1 MAELG
6 SHVHG
11 LVELGMT
18 RYEAKAYLTLIQRES
33 YAASELAI
41 EAGIPRQR
49 IYDVLNSLVSR
60 GLARDWPGPVTR
72 YAATDPQ
79 AAVERLL
86 AVQRQALSG
95 LESKSN
101 ELAGLLRETW
111 ESGRAETAPLDYVEV
126 LRDPGLLGA
135 RFIDLQR
142 EAELELLTLTKA
154 PYAIPSNPAGLESTR
169 RIVAG
174 GGDVRCVYEASMLD
188 RPEVLAE
195 TLQFIQAGEGARVTD
210 EVPMKLCLAD
220 GQRALFSLTD
230 PIAGGLTSTNILVEH
245 TSLTSVLRTAFEA
258 IWAVS
263 EPFEIALARRGPSFD
278 RVLAD
283 PDGLIAR
290 AGAVPAG
297 SVPAGR
303 PGQSGGSSSARTE
316 AGSSTPSTRSGA
328 GHAAM

>member
-1 MAELG
+1 MADPNA
-6 SHVHG
+6 HIHG

-33 YAASELAI
+33 YAASELAN

-95 LESKSN
+95 LESQSSR
-101 ELAGLLRETW
+101 LATGLRDTW
-111 ESGRAETAPLDYVEV
+111 VVGRKETAPLDYVEV

-135 RFIDLQR
+135 RFLDLQR
-142 EAELELLTLTKA
+142 EAEFELLTFAKS
-154 PYAIPSNPAGLESTR
+154 PYAVPNNPVGLAATQ
-169 RIVAG
+169 RIVEA
-174 GGDVRCVYEASMLD
+174 GGDVRCIYEPSILD
-188 RPEVLAE
+188 NPQIVAE
-195 TLQFIQAGEGARVTD
+195 TLQFIAAGEGARVAK

-220 GQRALFSLTD
+220 GNRALFSLTD

-245 TSLTSVLRTAFEA
+245 PSLASSLRSAFEA

-263 EPFEIALARRGPSFD
+263 EPFEQALSN
-278 RVLAD
+278 
-283 PDGLIAR
+283 R
-290 AGAVPAG
+290 ASAAV
-297 SVPAGR
+297 
-303 PGQSGGSSSARTE
+303 
-316 AGSSTPSTRSGA
+316 
-328 GHAAM
+328 

>member
-1 MAELG
+1 MADLG

-33 YAASELAI
+33 YAASELAT

-60 GLARDWPGPVTR
+60 GLVRDWPGPVTR

-86 AVQRQALSG
+86 GVQRQALTG
-95 LESKSN
+95 LESKSS
-101 ELAGLLRETW
+101 ELADLLRETW

-142 EAELELLTLTKA
+142 EAEHELLTFAKA
-154 PYAIPSNPAGLESTR
+154 PYANSSNPAGLESTR
-169 RIVAG
+169 RIVAA
-174 GGDVRCVYEASMLD
+174 GGDVRCIYEPSVLD

-195 TLQFIQAGEGARVTD
+195 ILQFIRAGEGARVAD

-220 GQRALFSLTD
+220 GHRALFSLTD
-230 PIAGGLTSTNILVEH
+230 PIAGRLTSTNILVEH
-245 TSLTSVLRTAFEA
+245 PALASSLRTAFEA

-263 EPFEIALARRGPSFD
+263 QPFEQ
-278 RVLAD
+278 VLE
-283 PDGLIAR
+283 
-290 AGAVPAG
+290 
-297 SVPAGR
+297 
-303 PGQSGGSSSARTE
+303 QSR
-316 AGSSTPSTRSGA
+316 STA
-328 GHAAM
+328 

>member
-1 MAELG
+1 MADLG

-33 YAASELAI
+33 FAASELAI

-79 AAVERLL
+79 AALERLL
-86 AVQRQALSG
+86 GVQRQALAG
-95 LESKSN
+95 LERKSA
-101 ELAGLLRETW
+101 ELADTLRTTW

-135 RFIDLQR
+135 RFLDLQR
-142 EAELELLTLTKA
+142 EAERELLTFVKA
-154 PYAIPSNPAGLESTR
+154 PWANPSNPAGLESTR
-169 RIVAG
+169 RIVAA
-174 GGDVRCVYEASMLD
+174 GGDVRCVYEASVLD
-188 RPEVLAE
+188 QPETVAE
-195 TLQFIQAGEGARVTD
+195 TLLFIQAGEGARVAE

-220 GQRALFSLTD
+220 GQRSLFSLTD

-245 TSLTSVLRTAFEA
+245 PSLTSSLRAAFEA

-263 EPFEIALARRGPSFD
+263 TPFELALERHTKAS
-278 RVLAD
+278 
-283 PDGLIAR
+283 
-290 AGAVPAG
+290 AG
-297 SVPAGR
+297 SIPA
-303 PGQSGGSSSARTE
+303 
-316 AGSSTPSTRSGA
+316 
-328 GHAAM
+328 

>member
-1 MAELG
+1 MADLG

-33 YAASELAI
+33 FAASELAT

-49 IYDVLNSLVSR
+49 IYDVLNGLVSR
-60 GLARDWPGPVTR
+60 GLVRDWPGPVTR
-72 YAATDPQ
+72 FAATDPQ

-86 AVQRQALSG
+86 GVQRQALAG
-95 LESKSN
+95 LEAKSA
-101 ELAGLLRETW
+101 ELAEALRDTW

-135 RFIDLQR
+135 RFVDLQR
-142 EAELELLTLTKA
+142 EAEHELLTFAKA
-154 PYAIPSNPAGLESTR
+154 PWASPSNPAGLESTR
-169 RIVAG
+169 RIVAA
-174 GGDVRCVYEASMLD
+174 GGDVRCVYEATVLD
-188 RPEVLAE
+188 RPDAVAE
-195 TLQFIQAGEGARVTD
+195 TLQFIRAGEGARVTE

-245 TSLTSVLRTAFEA
+245 PSLTSSLRTAFEA

-263 EPFEIALARRGPSFD
+263 EPFDIALERHAK
-278 RVLAD
+278 
-283 PDGLIAR
+283 
-290 AGAVPAG
+290 
-297 SVPAGR
+297 
-303 PGQSGGSSSARTE
+303 SSA
-316 AGSSTPSTRSGA
+316 
-328 GHAAM
+328 